1 MSVRFSADRYVVR
14 ARRRADLSQRELA
27 ERLGV
32 SHSLVARIETGDIVP
47 TTAMLCRIMAM
58 AGLRLVVV
66 DSDGALVDPVSEH
79 VARDNAGRRYPEHLD
94 VNPVEMAPSEYLW
107 RPRRERHAPK
117 AWFQLREERDRRRA
131 ELQSIDDHP
140 TVGDLAAYRRM
151 LFEQKTARMRAQA
164 AARAAAEPSLPD
176 CSCGLECEESGP
188 CVPSCACQCE
198 PPVSNLA

>member
-1 MSVRFSADRYVVR
+1 MSIRFSAERYVVR
-14 ARRRADLSQRELA
+14 ARRLADLSQRELA
-27 ERLGV
+27 EQLGISRSIVSRL
-32 SHSLVARIETGDIVP
+32 ETGEVVP
-47 TTAMLCRIMAM
+47 STDLLSRIMAI

-79 VARDNAGRRYPEHLD
+79 VARDNAGRRYPAHLD
-94 VNPVEMAPSEYLW
+94 VNPVEMAPAAYLW
-107 RPRRERHAPK
+107 RPRRERHAPR

-131 ELQSIDDHP
+131 ELPSIDDHP

-151 LFEQKTARMRAQA
+151 LFEQKAARMHAQA
-164 AARAAAEPSLPD
+164 AARAATEPTLPD

-188 CVPSCACQCE
+188 CVPSCGCQCE